1 MCVCMCV
8 RVCVRRG
15 AILTHISRHAHTHH
29 MTHTQRMLNGLR
41 SAPVTLCRDNVE
53 DVTFLVRAH
62 LVVLAEMDH
71 VTISAAKYDAR
82 VLLRLDLKRYREFAT
97 HQDHRC

>member
-1 MCVCMCV
+1 
-8 RVCVRRG
+8 
-15 AILTHISRHAHTHH
+15 

-62 LVVLAEMDH
+62 FVVLAGMDH
-71 VTISAAKYDAR
+71 VTISAAEYR
-82 VLLRLDLKRYREFAT
+82 VAKT
-97 HQDHRC
+97 HRMAYLHMSFSAKEPYN